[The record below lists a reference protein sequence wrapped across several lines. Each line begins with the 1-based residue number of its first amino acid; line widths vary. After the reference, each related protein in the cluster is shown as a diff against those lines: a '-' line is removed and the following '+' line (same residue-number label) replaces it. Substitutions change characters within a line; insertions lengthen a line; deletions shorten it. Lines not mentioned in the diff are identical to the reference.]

1 MKKFIAFLCMLT
13 CMFSLTACG
22 GEDVV
27 SEYQANKLEYA
38 KSYAVDTV
46 VPTIESIIAGGNAE
60 ELLSIGYTTEEWE
73 YIVANNLGISA
84 NGEAFVK
91 GAEMGEIISYGEV
104 TSVVDDDT
112 IIVNAVVNGLL
123 KNGQVELIFSNDQFM
138 NLESCTLNLDA
149 TFGDLMTKAALNT
162 LLGMGSVFA
171 VLILIMFIISLFGYI
186 PKVQAMF
193 AKKADKPAAP
203 APAPAAAAPVV
214 EETVEEA
221 DDYALVAVIAAAIAA
236 YEGKTTTDGFVVRSI
251 KKSRRR

>member
-1 MKKFIAFLCMLT
+1 MLT

-91 GAEMGEIISYGEV
+91 GVESFASGIAEMGEIISYGEV

>member
-1 MKKFIAFLCMLT
+1 MLT

-91 GAEMGEIISYGEV
+91 GVESFASGIAEMGEIISYGEV

-112 IIVNAVVNGLL
+112 IIVNAVVNGIL